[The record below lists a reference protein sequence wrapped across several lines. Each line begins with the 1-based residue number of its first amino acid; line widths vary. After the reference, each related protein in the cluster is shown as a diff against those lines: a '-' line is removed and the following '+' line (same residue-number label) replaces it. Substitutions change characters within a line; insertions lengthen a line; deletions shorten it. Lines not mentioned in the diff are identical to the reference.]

1 MFNVSCLCLIQICSQ
16 ITNILTILF
25 VDVHQHPK
33 HLKHVFMR
41 SPFPPLSLY
50 YSVLFQPGN
59 LRDYFPIPS
68 RSVDGKYYAI
78 QQECASLP
86 FLQLFSGVCN
96 PWGVPSLETMK
107 KNTTMTH
114 IYFVFY
120 VALSTPRDIL
130 SSCLI
135 CFRKRKPRAHH
146 RVITTTLDERKGEL
160 VLKLFY

>member
-1 MFNVSCLCLIQICSQ
+1 
-16 ITNILTILF
+16 
-25 VDVHQHPK
+25 
-33 HLKHVFMR
+33 MR

-86 FLQLFSGVCN
+86 FLQLFSGVCK

-114 IYFVFY
+114 IYFAFY
-120 VALSTPRDIL
+120 VALCTPRDTL
-130 SSCLI
+130 NSCLI
-135 CFRKRKPRAHH
+135 SFRKKQSQAHP
-146 RVITTTLDERKGEL
+146 RVITTILDKYQGEL
-160 VLKLFY
+160 VLSILFSNPIFNHRQC